1 MFRNPIITG
10 FNPDPSICFA
20 DGTYYI
26 VTSTF
31 EYFPGVTIWESKDL
45 MNWTYCDSVLKTAS
59 HLDLDKSPDSLGL
72 YAATLR
78 YHGGRFYMVTTNKY
92 LKSNFVVKDCPPPKG
107 KDCNDYLLLLLAT
120 PKPRRGVR

>member
-20 DGTYYI
+20 NGTYYI

-31 EYFPGVTIWESKDL
+31 EYFPGVSIWESKDL
-45 MNWTYCDSVLKTAS
+45 VNWSYCDSVLKTER
-59 HLDLDKSPDSLGL
+59 HLNLDRSPDSLGL

-78 YHGGRFYMVTTNKY
+78 HHNGRFYMVTTNKY
-92 LKSNFVVKDCPPPKG
+92 LKFNFVVSAENIHGPWTEPAEIWKTGIDPS
-107 KDCNDYLLLLLAT
+107 L
-120 PKPRRGVR
+120 